1 MDREVVG
8 REFTVGLFGI
18 GLEAYWPQFEGL
30 QARLTGYTQQ
40 IARRLEKPGVRIVN
54 LGLVDSPERA
64 ETAAHEFRQQ
74 DVDLILLYV
83 STYALSSTVLPVVR
97 RAKVPVVLLS
107 LLRPRQSTTSP
118 STEWATEPR

>member
-54 LGLVDSPERA
+54 LGVVDSPERA

-83 STYALSSTVLPVVR
+83 STYALLR
-97 RAKVPVVLLS
+97 RF
-107 LLRPRQSTTSP
+107 RPLY
-118 STEWATEPR
+118 EEPKSR